1 MRQPAA
7 IGAGLLVA
15 IVLLG
20 VGHFAPAH
28 SPPQRGAV
36 DAVETTSGWADESR
50 CADCHE
56 QAETFAQNREEV
68 RSISKDEYFLD
79 KNESFPQL
87 ELSLRAHCDG
97 HRS

>member
-1 MRQPAA
+1 M
-7 IGAGLLVA
+7 IDV
-15 IVLLG
+15 G
-20 VGHFAPAH
+20 VKLELFFSEAFDLRHEIK
-28 SPPQRGAV
+28 
-36 DAVETTSGWADESR
+36 ETSTHAE
-50 CADCHE
+50 
-56 QAETFAQNREEV
+56 AETFAQNGEEV